1 MRTRSKVEL
10 FEEIRKANAAADS
23 PSIRELSRR
32 FGVHRRMVRQALES
46 AVPPPRKTVTR
57 PSPTLGPWKATI
69 DSWLAADAHV
79 PKKQRHTARRVFQ
92 RLVEEHDAEV
102 SESSVR
108 RYVGSVKKRQ
118 ALALPDVCVPQ
129 HHPLGEEAEV
139 DFGQVSFFLDGEA
152 VEGWMFVMRL
162 SASGKGFHRVYLN
175 QAQEV
180 FLDGHVAAFA
190 HFGGVPRR
198 IRYDNLKPAV
208 VRVMKG
214 RGRIE
219 TDRFI
224 AMRSHYGF
232 ESFFCLPGVKGAH
245 EKGGVEG
252 EVGRFRRR
260 HMVPVPRVATMEVL
274 GGVVAKG
281 DERDDLRHIE
291 SRRLTV
297 AQHFEAERPLL
308 LPLPD
313 EHFEVGLALTCRVDT
328 KARICVRQN
337 FYSVPV
343 RYAGRRMD
351 VRLGADHVKVLDG
364 TSVVAHHP
372 RGHGKG
378 AQVLD
383 LDHYLE
389 LLHIKPGALAGA
401 SALVAARRSGAFSP
415 VHQTF
420 WDAARR
426 KLGDQDGT
434 RALIGVLLL
443 HRTLEAA
450 TVIAGVE
457 RALVTESFDPEVVA
471 VEARASLVRP
481 DVIELLNPQLAAFDR
496 PTPSLAHY
504 DDLLG
509 VG

>member
-10 FEEIRKANAAADS
+10 FEDIRKASAATDS

-32 FGVHRRMVRQALES
+32 FGVHRRTVRQALAS
-46 AVPPPRKTVTR
+46 AIPPPRKVVTR
-57 PSPTLGPWKATI
+57 LAPTLGPWKATI
-69 DSWLAADAHV
+69 DRWLADDADV
-79 PKKQRHTARRVFQ
+79 PRKQRHTARRVFQ
-92 RLVEEHDAEV
+92 RLVEEHGAEV

-108 RYVGSVKKRQ
+108 RYVGVQKKRQ
-118 ALALPDVCVPQ
+118 ALALSDICVPQ

-139 DFGQVSFFLDGEA
+139 DFGQVRFFLAGDA

-232 ESFFCLPGVKGAH
+232 ESFYCQPGVKGAH

-260 HMVPVPRVATMEVL
+260 HMVPVPRLSSMEEL
-274 GGVVAKG
+274 SAVVARG
-281 DERDDLRHIE
+281 DERDDLRHIV
-291 SRRLTV
+291 SRGLTV
-297 AQHFEAERPLL
+297 AQHFEAEQPLL
-308 LPLPD
+308 LALPA
-313 EHFEVGLALTCRVDT
+313 EPFEVGLALSCRVDS
-328 KARICVRQN
+328 KARVCARQN

-351 VRLGADHVKVLDG
+351 VRLGADQVRVLDG
-364 TSVVAHHP
+364 ATVVARHP
-372 RGHGKG
+372 RAQGKG

-389 LLHIKPGALAGA
+389 VLAVKPGALLGA
-401 SALVAARRSGAFSP
+401 TALVAARQSGAFTP
-415 VHQTF
+415 VHQRF

-426 KLGDQDGT
+426 KLGDADGT

-443 HRTLEAA
+443 HRTLAA
-450 TVIAGVE
+450 ELVVGAME
-457 RALVTESFDPEVVA
+457 RALATGTVDPEVVA
-471 VEARASLVRP
+471 VETRAGAARPEATEVCDPR
-481 DVIELLNPQLAAFDR
+481 LAAFDR
-496 PTPSLAHY
+496 PAPSLTHY

>member
-1 MRTRSKVEL
+1 M
-10 FEEIRKANAAADS
+10 
-23 PSIRELSRR
+23 
-32 FGVHRRMVRQALES
+32 
-46 AVPPPRKTVTR
+46 
-57 PSPTLGPWKATI
+57 
-69 DSWLAADAHV
+69 
-79 PKKQRHTARRVFQ
+79 
-92 RLVEEHDAEV
+92 
-102 SESSVR
+102 
-108 RYVGSVKKRQ
+108 KKRQ
-118 ALALPDVCVPQ
+118 SLALPDVCVPQ

-139 DFGQVSFFLDGEA
+139 DFGQVSFFLDGEP

-162 SASGKGFHRVYLN
+162 SASGKGFHRIYVN

-190 HFGGVPRR
+190 HFGGVPKR

-208 VRVMKG
+208 VRVMQG

-260 HMVPVPRVATMEVL
+260 HLVPVPDVISMEVL
-274 GGVVAKG
+274 NELVARG

-297 AQHFEAERPLL
+297 AQHFASEQPQLL
-308 LPLPD
+308 ALPD
-313 EHFEVGLALTCRVDT
+313 EPFEVELHLTCRVDT
-328 KARICVRQN
+328 KARVCVRQS

-343 RYAGRRMD
+343 RYAGRRID
-351 VRLGADHVKVLDG
+351 VRLGADSVLAMDG
-364 TSVVAHHP
+364 TNVVARHP
-372 RGHGKG
+372 RALGKG

-389 LLHIKPGALAGA
+389 VLRIKPGALAGA
-401 SALVAARRSGAFSP
+401 SALVAARK
-415 VHQTF
+415 
-420 WDAARR
+420 ARR
-426 KLGDQDGT
+426 LHPHPPALLGRGEEEARGPGRHPSPHRGAVAPPHPGSRTPSPAAWSGPSSTGT
-434 RALIGVLLL
+434 
-443 HRTLEAA
+443 
-450 TVIAGVE
+450 
-457 RALVTESFDPEVVA
+457 FDPEVVA
-471 VEARASLVRP
+471 VEARCSLARPDTVEVVRP
-481 DVIELLNPQLAAFDR
+481 GLAAFDR
-496 PTPSLAHY
+496 PTPSIAHY

>member
-1 MRTRSKVEL
+1 M
-10 FEEIRKANAAADS
+10 
-23 PSIRELSRR
+23 
-32 FGVHRRMVRQALES
+32 
-46 AVPPPRKTVTR
+46 
-57 PSPTLGPWKATI
+57 
-69 DSWLAADAHV
+69 

-102 SESSVR
+102 SESTVR

-118 ALALPDVCVPQ
+118 SLALPDVCVPQ

-139 DFGQVSFFLDGEA
+139 DFGQVSFFLDGES

-162 SASGKGFHRVYLN
+162 SASGKGFHRIYVN

-190 HFGGVPRR
+190 HFGGVPKR

-208 VRVMKG
+208 VRVMQG

-219 TDRFI
+219 TDRFV

-260 HMVPVPRVATMEVL
+260 HLVPVPDVISMEVL
-274 GGVVAKG
+274 NELVARG

-297 AQHFEAERPLL
+297 AQHFASEQPQLL
-308 LPLPD
+308 ALPD
-313 EHFEVGLALTCRVDT
+313 EPFEVELHLTCRVDT
-328 KARICVRQN
+328 KARVCVRQS

-343 RYAGRRMD
+343 RYAGRRID
-351 VRLGADHVKVLDG
+351 VRLGADSVLAMDG
-364 TSVVAHHP
+364 TNVVARHP
-372 RGHGKG
+372 RALGKG

-389 LLHIKPGALAGA
+389 VLRIKPGALAGA
-401 SALVAARRSGAFSP
+401 SALVAARKAGAFTP
-415 VHQTF
+415 IHQRF
-420 WDAARR
+420 WDGARK
-426 KLGDQDGT
+426 KLGDQEGT

-443 HRTLEAA
+443 HRTLDPDIV
-450 TVIAGVE
+450 TSGME
-457 RALVTESFDPEVVA
+457 RALVTGTFDPEVVA
-471 VEARASLVRP
+471 VEARRSLARTDTVEVLTP
-481 DVIELLNPQLAAFDR
+481 GLAAFDR
-496 PTPSLAHY
+496 PTPSIAHY